1 MAVRET
7 LLFAARL
14 RLPKDV
20 PLAEKEALVEKLI
33 RKLSL
38 VKAADTIVGS
48 SSKRGISGGERKR
61 LAIGCEL
68 LGDPNLL
75 FLDEPTSGLDAYQ
88 ARQVVMALKTLADEG
103 TTVVC
108 VIHQP
113 RGSIFNMF
121 DDLMLLADGK
131 LMYSGPAAK
140 AASHFWWLGHRKPSG
155 INAGEYVVDLV
166 STDFESQETIAA
178 SRARIDALAAKAV
191 WRAVGGR
198 RGGRRRRGRR
208 GGGGRRRPGAGVVT
222 QFRLLLRRAW
232 REVARSKAA
241 ITIKAVQRVMIAVI
255 YGGIYSLS
263 DSQASIQDRFGLLSL
278 VAIGAGQLAIAS
290 TIRSFPKEKTI
301 VERERS
307 KGIYDVGPYF
317 HRRWWRRRR

>member
-1 MAVRET
+1 MTVRET
-7 LLFAARL
+7 LLFAALAAEGRRRSREEAASSFRNCRRRRPTRSSAL
-14 RLPKDV
+14 RRARDLD
-20 PLAEKEALVEKLI
+20 
-33 RKLSL
+33 
-38 VKAADTIVGS
+38 
-48 SSKRGISGGERKR
+48 GERKR
-61 LAIGCEL
+61 LAIAEL

-88 ARQVVMALKTLADEG
+88 AQQVVTALKTLADEG

-178 SRARIDALAAKAV
+178 SRARIDALAAKA
-191 WRAVGGR
+191 
-198 RGGRRRRGRR
+198 RRRRRR
-208 GGGGRRRPGAGVVT
+208 PSRRAAAARAARRRAAAAAGRGRGDAVPIT
-222 QFRLLLRRAW
+222 AARAW

-241 ITIKAVQRVMIAVI
+241 ITIKAVQQVMIAVI

-278 VAIGAGQLAIAS
+278 VAIGAG
-290 TIRSFPKEKTI
+290 
-301 VERERS
+301 
-307 KGIYDVGPYF
+307 
-317 HRRWWRRRR
+317 